1 MTMETTLV
9 TIAIV
14 ALLIMG
20 GAWLYRK
27 EREDEDNE

>member
-1 MTMETTLV
+1 METTLV

-14 ALLIMG
+14 ALLIWC

-27 EREDEDNE
+27 EREDENNE